1 MGNAKREAL
10 ALIQQL
16 PDNSSLE
23 DIQYHLYIREKV
35 EHGLRDL
42 KSKQTLRP
50 EGSRTAD
57 EEVAQRVIWT
67 ETAWI
72 DLENIADHIARDSPY
87 YAASFMREIRD
98 HARSLS
104 RMAMRG
110 HVVPEIGTN
119 RFVN

>member
-42 KSKQTLRP
+42 KSKQTLSQKEVER
-50 EGSRTAD
+50 RTGDMLA
-57 EEVAQRVIWT
+57 A
-67 ETAWI
+67 
-72 DLENIADHIARDSPY
+72 LEALIPGEAGRHY
-87 YAASFMREIRD
+87 VQY
-98 HARSLS
+98 
-104 RMAMRG
+104 
-110 HVVPEIGTN
+110 PEI
-119 RFVN
+119 